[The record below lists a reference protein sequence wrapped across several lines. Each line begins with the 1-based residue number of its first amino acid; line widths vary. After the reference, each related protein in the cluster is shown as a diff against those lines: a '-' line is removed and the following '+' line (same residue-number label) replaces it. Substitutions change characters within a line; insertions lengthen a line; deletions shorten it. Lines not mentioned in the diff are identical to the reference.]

1 MAKQKVVLAYS
12 GGLDTSVCIRYL
24 QVLHDM
30 DVVTVTIDCG
40 QNDDFTEIEKKA
52 RSIGAIDHI
61 KIDAKEEFATNFV
74 IASIKANGLYQNKYP
89 LGTALA
95 RPLIASKLVEIA
107 HQEAAPNVAH
117 VLHWQGQR
125 PGTV

>member
-52 RSIGAIDHI
+52 RSIGAMNHI
-61 KIDAKEEFATNFV
+61 KIDAKEEFATNFG
-74 IASIKANGLYQNKYP
+74 IPLSRRMDFIKINIL
-89 LGTALA
+89 
-95 RPLIASKLVEIA
+95 
-107 HQEAAPNVAH
+107 
-117 VLHWQGQR
+117 
-125 PGTV
+125 